1 MVRRSALVY
10 DFLRT
15 EQLPDGFSQKEI
27 VTHISSKYDIV
38 AGKTLQKDVAV
49 ALRRGL
55 DFGILAKKGNK
66 FRFDPNFHQTANLKR
81 NIARR
86 NTETKKR
93 KRNSKKKAT
102 GNKSTA
108 AKGQRRQRRRSP
120 TRDRARKQSSSVPRP
135 KLPRPPSWSPKRRY
149 LAEEPI
155 PKVKHD
161 S

>member
-66 FRFDPNFHQTANLKR
+66 F
-81 NIARR
+81 RR